1 MQLTI
6 GESERERENWQVEDL
21 KMDKGEAEGSVQT
34 DRYREYEETKWIVSR
49 ERNRKRERIPVPGK
63 LSCQQFEDS
72 FGPDSSELG
81 QTAFPTKTSTVFNGV
96 ASPR

>member
-1 MQLTI
+1 
-6 GESERERENWQVEDL
+6 
-21 KMDKGEAEGSVQT
+21 MDKGEAEGSVQT
-34 DRYREYEETKWIVSR
+34 DRYREYEEMDSFPR
-49 ERNRKRERIPVPGK
+49 ERQKERERIPVPGK

>member
-34 DRYREYEETKWIVSR
+34 DRYREYEETKWIVSPR
-49 ERNRKRERIPVPGK
+49 EKQKEREN
-63 LSCQQFEDS
+63 
-72 FGPDSSELG
+72 SSSR
-81 QTAFPTKTSTVFNGV
+81 QTVLPAV
-96 ASPR
+96 RR